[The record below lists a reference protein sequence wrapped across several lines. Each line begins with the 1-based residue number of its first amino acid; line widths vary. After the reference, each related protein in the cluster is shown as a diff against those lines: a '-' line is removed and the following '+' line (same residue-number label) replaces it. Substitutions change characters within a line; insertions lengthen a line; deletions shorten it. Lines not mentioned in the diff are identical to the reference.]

1 MSKKYKASE
10 DHGWEDVPPNTEIL
24 ETPPALDSV
33 EVPNSDESPKSLE
46 TVVVAPIKEYLALR
60 VFATIAGPKWD
71 QMAGFVSHA
80 RSKKLG
86 PLTMEDWQA
95 EFKKFQ
101 EKPVG

>member
-1 MSKKYKASE
+1 MSRKYPPRTTDADPSVTE
-10 DHGWEDVPPNTEIL
+10 DMESLEI
-24 ETPPALDSV
+24 PPADPV
-33 EVPNSDESPKSLE
+33 ETAPIATKPLE
-46 TVVVAPIKEYLALR
+46 TVATPIKEYLALR

-80 RSKKLG
+80 RSRKLG

>member
-1 MSKKYKASE
+1 MSKKYYAPVDPEKDLELPADPE
-10 DHGWEDVPPNTEIL
+10 ALELPPVAETLAKL
-24 ETPPALDSV
+24 EPA
-33 EVPNSDESPKSLE
+33 KSLE
-46 TVVVAPIKEYLALR
+46 ATPIKEYLALR
-60 VFATIAGPKWD
+60 VFATLAGPKWD

-80 RSKKLG
+80 RRMKLG

>member
-1 MSKKYKASE
+1 MSRKNYAPVDPEKDPELPADPE
-10 DHGWEDVPPNTEIL
+10 ALELPPVAAPVAKL
-24 ETPPALDSV
+24 EA
-33 EVPNSDESPKSLE
+33 PKSLE
-46 TVVVAPIKEYLALR
+46 AAPIKEYLALR

-80 RSKKLG
+80 KRNKLG

>member
-1 MSKKYKASE
+1 MARKNRAADDEPDTNDPSDPEVLESQPAPVAKL
-10 DHGWEDVPPNTEIL
+10 DVT
-24 ETPPALDSV
+24 
-33 EVPNSDESPKSLE
+33 PKSLE
-46 TVVVAPIKEYLALR
+46 APPTPIKEYIALR

-71 QMAGFVSHA
+71 QMAGFVAHA
-80 RSKKLG
+80 RIRKLG

>member
-1 MSKKYKASE
+1 MSKKHYTPVDPDPIDLESPADPE
-10 DHGWEDVPPNTEIL
+10 ALELPPVAAPGIK
-24 ETPPALDSV
+24 S
-33 EVPNSDESPKSLE
+33 ESPKSLE
-46 TVVVAPIKEYLALR
+46 SAPIKEYLALR

-80 RSKKLG
+80 RRLKLG
-86 PLTMEDWQA
+86 PLTMEDWQS

>member
-1 MSKKYKASE
+1 MSKKHYTPEPDPRDPELSADPE
-10 DHGWEDVPPNTEIL
+10 ALELPPVIAPVAKL
-24 ETPPALDSV
+24 
-33 EVPNSDESPKSLE
+33 ESPKSLE
-46 TVVVAPIKEYLALR
+46 AAPIKEYLALR

-80 RSKKLG
+80 KRNKLG

>member
-1 MSKKYKASE
+1 MSKKHYAPVDPELDPVLSE
-10 DHGWEDVPPNTEIL
+10 DPEALEI
-24 ETPPALDSV
+24 PAAPVAKV
-33 EVPNSDESPKSLE
+33 EPVKSLE
-46 TVVVAPIKEYLALR
+46 MATGPVKEYLALR

-80 RSKKLG
+80 RRLKLG
-86 PLTMEDWQA
+86 PLTMEDWQS

>member
-1 MSKKYKASE
+1 MSKKNRAWSDPEVDTDAPGSSE
-10 DHGWEDVPPNTEIL
+10 TLESVPTVAL
-24 ETPPALDSV
+24 EA
-33 EVPNSDESPKSLE
+33 PKSLDPPS
-46 TVVVAPIKEYLALR
+46 APLKEYLALR

-71 QMAGFVSHA
+71 QMAGFVAYA
-80 RSKKLG
+80 RRLKLG

>member
-1 MSKKYKASE
+1 MSQKNRTSGNTSIEDIASE
-10 DHGWEDVPPNTEIL
+10 DTEAL
-24 ETPPALDSV
+24 EIPAAKDTATA
-33 EVPNSDESPKSLE
+33 P
-46 TVVVAPIKEYLALR
+46 VAPTLEKAVASSPVPEYIALR

-80 RSKKLG
+80 RRMKLG
-86 PLTMEDWQA
+86 PLTMEAWQT

>member
-1 MSKKYKASE
+1 MSKKYYAPVDPEKDLELPADPESLE
-10 DHGWEDVPPNTEIL
+10 LPPVAETLAKL
-24 ETPPALDSV
+24 EPA
-33 EVPNSDESPKSLE
+33 KSLE
-46 TVVVAPIKEYLALR
+46 ATPIKEYLALR
-60 VFATIAGPKWD
+60 VFATLAGPKWD

-80 RSKKLG
+80 RRMKLG

>member
-1 MSKKYKASE
+1 MLAKTESTTETPAPSE
-10 DHGWEDVPPNTEIL
+10 TL
-24 ETPPALDSV
+24 ETPA
-33 EVPNSDESPKSLE
+33 EV
-46 TVVVAPIKEYLALR
+46 VVVAPKIPEMAAQPVKEYLALR

-80 RSKKLG
+80 HRMKLG
-86 PLTMEDWQA
+86 PLTMADWQS